1 MRILK
6 LPIQVA
12 VLSLLCLP
20 IINQAQNDPQAYEM
34 SEEIRTFASQ
44 TSAHNNKQVGYLLF
58 KPLNQ
63 NGAYLFDGQ
72 TAPLIVSLH
81 GQGYRSSGDFVSEAT
96 FNKAAN
102 SSSLRK
108 GDAMATYI
116 SSAEEGGIG
125 KGLNVPA
132 VVISPQQPGKDIN
145 GNGVS
150 NWNAPLI
157 DEYIEDVKKRVNVDP
172 NRIYLIGLSMGGGGI
187 WKYLSNPSYG
197 NKIAAA
203 VPMAATRGTELASE
217 AGEEGYQYTNIWAFH
232 GYSDGRGVRVKNT
245 IDMINAIDN
254 ARDNTSSTSVAL
266 KASIFETGIHGTL
279 DDMILSSNGNPN
291 DSELLYDNEGNPEFA
306 LRDNSGLT
314 ITNTE
319 YNVPVENAAVD
330 DDPPGLPGVITWLL
344 NQTLVLPGAS
354 IPPSVLALSS
364 TSIPENNLSGA
375 TIGTFSSNGSA
386 PLYYE
391 LISTDAFP
399 DNQAFS
405 IVTSTLKANAV
416 YDYETKDVYTIRVRV
431 SNDAG
436 GFERTFTITIEDTEE
451 GVTNDIW
458 LEAECGIVGSNW
470 QIEQNTESSNGE
482 FVVYPA
488 GKSLS
493 SAPSSTADHILYS
506 FEVSKT
512 GSYYLSA
519 RISAP
524 TAENNSLWVKI
535 DNRNWIRWW
544 EGIVVGQSFTW
555 NAAPGGSIALEAG
568 THTLSVAYR
577 ESGTQLDKLLLSPSD
592 QLPSGTGLAAG
603 NCDASPP
610 PTSANLWLEAEC
622 ASSVGSA
629 WQAKQ
634 NSQASNGKYLVYPVS
649 GRSLESVPTNPS
661 GQVVFSVEVAEP
673 ASYYLQALIRAPDL
687 SRNSFWFRVD
697 NGKWIKWWED
707 IILGEQFAW
716 NTAPGGAVDLTAG
729 SHTITL
735 AYREGGTQLDKLL
748 LSTESTLPEGTGP
761 QASNCT
767 SPPASENGVAYRYY
781 EDNTTSRVAL
791 PDFSTLVANKE
802 GTLENFSL
810 SPAEQPDYFLF
821 SYTSYLEVEQGGGYT
836 FFLTSDD
843 GSRLWVNDQ
852 LVVDHDG
859 PHGASEKAGSVV
871 LGAGRHKVEVGY
883 FERLLNQV
891 LQVAYQGPG
900 ISKQAI
906 PDEVL
911 FLPTNGAVARQLTNN
926 TKKVLPTEYRPD
938 KEWLIYPNPVDDQL
952 TVDFSGQST
961 LGATD
966 VLLTDLSGKAVH
978 RQRWPKASEKI
989 SIPTGRL
996 PTGIYMVHVQQANRV
1011 LIKKVLIEH

>member
-20 IINQAQNDPQAYEM
+20 IINQAQSDPQAYEM
-34 SEEIRTFASQ
+34 SEEIRTFVSQ
-44 TSAHNNKQVGYLLF
+44 TSAHKNKPVGYFLF

-63 NGAYLFDGQ
+63 NGVYLFDNQ
-72 TAPLIVSLH
+72 AAPLIVSLH
-81 GQGYRSSGDFVSEAT
+81 GLGYRSSGDFVSEAT
-96 FNKAAN
+96 LNKAAN

-150 NWNAPLI
+150 DWNAPLI

-254 ARDNTSSTSVAL
+254 ARGNTSSTSVAL
-266 KASIFETGIHGTL
+266 KASIFETGMHGTL

-291 DSELLYDNEGNPEFA
+291 DNTLLYNDKGNPEFA
-306 LRDNSGLT
+306 LKDNSDLA

-330 DDPPGLPGVITWLL
+330 DDPPGLPGVVQWLL
-344 NQTLVLPGAS
+344 NQTLVSPGAS

-416 YDYETKDVYTIRVRV
+416 YDYERKNTYTIRVRV
-431 SNDAG
+431 SNDEG

-470 QIEQNTESSNGE
+470 QIEQNTGSSNGK

-493 SAPSSTADHILYS
+493 NAPSSTADHILYS

-535 DNRNWIRWW
+535 DNRNWIKWW

-555 NAAPGGSIALEAG
+555 NAAPGGSIVLEAG

-610 PTSANLWLEAEC
+610 PTSTNVWLEAEC

-634 NSQASNGKYLVYPVS
+634 NSQASGGEYVVYKGSSSMDQAPGGSKAELVYAID
-649 GRSLESVPTNPS
+649 LEQGGN
-661 GQVVFSVEVAEP
+661 
-673 ASYYLQALIRAPDL
+673 YYLLARIQAPSNAE
-687 SRNSFWFRVD
+687 NSVWVKID
-697 NGKWIKWWED
+697 EGAWIKWWEE
-707 IILGEQFAW
+707 ITLGNSFHW
-716 NTAPGGAVDLTAG
+716 NLAPGGAVSLSPGA
-729 SHTITL
+729 HTL
-735 AYREGGTQLDKLL
+735 RVAYRESGTQLDKLL

-767 SPPASENGVAYRYY
+767 SLPPSSQNGVAYRYY

-791 PDFSTLVANKE
+791 PDFSTLVASKE
-802 GTLENFSL
+802 GVLENFSL

-821 SYTSYLEVEQGGGYT
+821 SYTSYLEVAQAGQYT

-859 PHGASEKAGSVV
+859 PHGASEKAGSVT

-883 FERLLNQV
+883 FDRLHNQV

-906 PDEVL
+906 PDQVL

-926 TKKVLPTEYRPD
+926 TKKVSPTEHHRD

-952 TVDFSGQST
+952 TVDFGQSA
-961 LGATD
+961 LGSTD
-966 VLLTDLSGKAVH
+966 VLLTDLSGRTVH
-978 RQRWPKASEKI
+978 RQNWQQASKI
-989 SIPTGRL
+989 SISTGRL
-996 PTGIYMVHVQQANRV
+996 PKGIYMVHVQQANRV